1 MGHQYGNA
9 KAIEAL
15 QTDLNTAEAA
25 IDAIESDLATVDL
38 DVLAE
43 ITNTASFVDFTVTG
57 ANAGTEATAINA
69 IITNLVAAG
78 LMKAS

>member
-1 MGHQYGNA
+1 MGHQYGNS
-9 KAIEAL
+9 KNIEAL
-15 QTDLNTAEAA
+15 QTDVEA
-25 IDAIESDLATVDL
+25 IQTDLDSLDL

-43 ITNTASFVDFTVTG
+43 IEDQASKVSFTVTG
-57 ANAGTEATAINA
+57 ASAGTCATAINA